1 MDSLKASCVSIV
13 IHLVCY
19 IKIIWKGGNTSHKY
33 MLGSI
38 WQEKETNEWNKLSS
52 QSSLNT
58 LKCLTSFPTKI
69 DQFVYLIF
77 LVVVV
82 YYANLIYVYLLCY
95 SYNALIFTTCIP
107 MFDILSRSI
116 GGWSPERNEFML
128 CWVRRVK
135 VTTCLIQFIS

>member
-19 IKIIWKGGNTSHKY
+19 IKIIWKGEI
-33 MLGSI
+33 LLISI
-38 WQEKETNEWNKLSS
+38 CLEAFGKKRKPMNGTNWVPKVHSTLWNVWHHFLLKLIN
-52 QSSLNT
+52 SL
-58 LKCLTSFPTKI
+58 
-69 DQFVYLIF
+69 
-77 LVVVV
+77 
-82 YYANLIYVYLLCY
+82 NLIYVYLLYY
-95 SYNALIFTTCIP
+95 SYNALIFTSCIP

>member
-58 LKCLTSFPTKI
+58 LKCLTSFTTEI
-69 DQFVYLIF
+69 DQCAVPNIF
-77 LVVVV
+77 DRN
-82 YYANLIYVYLLCY
+82 ANLIYVYLLCY